1 MFKTSFVANVV
12 DVLVV
17 VEEKGLIIVVL
28 LEGFIIAHKT
38 EDRTNIY
45 KKNIHIHITTHTNT
59 HLQYPAATLYSH
71 QCTVGEIESHIWSE
85 AISWEY
91 ATH

>member
-45 KKNIHIHITTHTNT
+45 KKKHPHSYNHTYKHPLTISCSN
-59 HLQYPAATLYSH
+59 PAPPPMHS
-71 QCTVGEIESHIWSE
+71 GGK
-85 AISWEY
+85 
-91 ATH
+91 